1 MTAAGPDESRLRR
14 FLFNVRGGVGLFF
27 REPPPPGRR
36 ADWPPHGHLAL
47 GALVAT
53 VVVAASVF
61 VLDARSVAGART
73 LPAGFVETFRVIT
86 DLGLSGWFLIPT
98 AVALLV
104 LAAADRPGLSDMT
117 RRVMA
122 SLAIRIGF
130 VFMAIAVPGLFAAI
144 VKRLIG
150 RARPFVAGDDAWT
163 SLFLVWRSDYAS
175 FPSGHATTAF
185 AAAVAI
191 GALWPKLRVL
201 MFTYAILIAV
211 SRIVVKVHHPSD
223 VIAGAIIGSIGALL
237 VRNWYA
243 ARRLGFTVKTDG
255 NVHKLPGPSWRRIRA
270 VARRLVS
277 A

>member
-1 MTAAGPDESRLRR
+1 MTAAARDESRLRR
-14 FLFNVRGGVGLFF
+14 FLTNIRSGVALFF

-36 ADWPPHGHLAL
+36 PDWPPRGHLAL

-53 VVVAASVF
+53 IVVTVTVF
-61 VLDARSVAGART
+61 ALDARSVAGARA
-73 LPAGFVETFRVIT
+73 LPSTIVEPFRYIT
-86 DLGLSGWFLIPT
+86 DLGLSGWFLFPT
-98 AVALLV
+98 AILLLL
-104 LAAADRPGLSDMT
+104 LAAADRPALPDMT

-122 SLAIRIGF
+122 SIAIRTGF

-144 VKRLIG
+144 IKRLIG
-150 RARPFVAGDDAWT
+150 RARPFVAGEDAWT

-191 GALWPKLRVL
+191 GALWPRLRLL
-201 MFTYAILIAV
+201 MFSYAILIAV
-211 SRIVVKVHHPSD
+211 SRIIVTVHHPSD
-223 VIAGAIIGSIGALL
+223 VIAGAITGAIGALL

-243 ARRLGFTVKTDG
+243 ARRLGFVVAADSG
-255 NVHKLPGPSWRRIRA
+255 ARRLPGPSWGRIKA
-270 VARRLVS
+270 VARRLIS